1 MPGMEV
7 LTGAIIYSNL
17 LVLLA
22 VGLTLAYITTAVPN
36 FAQGSFAVVGSYTA
50 LTVYRLFSLHPYYSL
65 PLAFLAGGAVGLASY
80 VFVLRPLIRRGATVV
95 TLMIA
100 TLALDLILLGL
111 RGIYAGYLGKLTG
124 STCDMFMFAYL
135 NYNIFGLP
143 SILIVSTLVIIL
155 TFGVL
160 FTLLYKTKFG
170 IALRASMENP
180 ALAEIMGVNVE
191 YTRMFAWFLSGA
203 LAALAGCLLP
213 FKQEIVPATAEII
226 IVSIFAASIV
236 GGLNNI
242 YGALIGGY
250 IVGMSESLVTYW
262 LSTVFGT
269 GMLVYS
275 KVVALTIIIAT
286 LLIAPQGIA
295 GIDWRAVRK
304 RLRREV
310 KA

>member
-1 MPGMEV
+1 MLGVEV
-7 LTGAIIYSNL
+7 LTGALIYSNL

-50 LTVYRLFSLHPYYSL
+50 LTIYRLFNLHPYVSL
-65 PLAFLAGGAVGLASY
+65 PIAFLAGGIVGLASY
-80 VFVLRPLIRRGATVV
+80 VLVLKPLIKRGASVV

-124 STCDMFMFAYL
+124 SSCEMFMFTYL
-135 NYNIFGLP
+135 DFP
-143 SILIVSTLVIIL
+143 ILGVPGILVISTLVIVL
-155 TFGVL
+155 TFSAL

-180 ALAEIMGVNVE
+180 DLAEVMGVNVE
-191 YTRMFAWFLSGA
+191 YTRMFAWFLAGA
-203 LAALAGCLLP
+203 LAAMAGCLLP
-213 FKQEIVPATAEII
+213 FKQEIVPSTAEII

-250 IVGMSESLVTYW
+250 IVGMSESLFTYY
-262 LSTVFGT
+262 LSTIFGA
-269 GMLVYS
+269 GILVYG
-275 KVVALTIIIAT
+275 KVVALAIIIVT
-286 LLIAPQGIA
+286 LLVAPQGI
-295 GIDWRAVRK
+295 ISVDWK
-304 RLRREV
+304 KLYRRWFS
-310 KA
+310 

>member
-1 MPGMEV
+1 MDV
-7 LTGAIIYSNL
+7 LTGALIYSNL

-50 LTVYRLFSLHPYYSL
+50 LTVYRLFHLHPYVSL
-65 PLAFLAGGAVGLASY
+65 PLAFFAGGLVGLASY
-80 VFVLRPLIRRGATVV
+80 MLVLKPLIKRGANIV

-111 RGIYAGYLGKLTG
+111 RGIYAGYLGKITG
-124 STCDMFMFAYL
+124 SPCEMFMFTYL
-135 NYNIFGLP
+135 DFQILGLP
-143 SILIVSTLVIIL
+143 AILVVSTLVIVI
-155 TFGVL
+155 TFSVL

-170 IALRASMENP
+170 VALRASMENP
-180 ALAEIMGVNVE
+180 DLAEIMGVNVE

-203 LAALAGCLLP
+203 LAAMAGCLLP
-213 FKQEIVPATAEII
+213 FKQEIVPSTAEII

-250 IVGMSESLVTYW
+250 IVGLSESLVTYW
-262 LSTVFGT
+262 LSTVIGA
-269 GMLVYS
+269 GVLVYG
-275 KVVALTIIIAT
+275 KVIALTMIIVT
-286 LLIAPQGIA
+286 LLVAPQGI
-295 GIDWRAVRK
+295 ISIEWRKIKKIK
-304 RLRREV
+304 RWCS
-310 KA
+310 